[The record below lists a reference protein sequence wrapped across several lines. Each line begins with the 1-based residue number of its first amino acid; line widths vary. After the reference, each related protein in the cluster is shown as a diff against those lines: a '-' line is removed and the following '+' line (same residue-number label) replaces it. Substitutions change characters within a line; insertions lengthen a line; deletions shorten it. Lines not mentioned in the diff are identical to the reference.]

1 MNAEEPSKQTALCDL
16 NGDNLTQTNP
26 EYDLYFQR
34 LSETY
39 LVMFYLKLVFVALIL
54 AFIVLSIWRSHRLTF
69 FQWFQLAQIV
79 ALSCIE
85 LPYFIGFQ
93 HAEDDMCRSVQK
105 IYGGATYCLLLG
117 ISLLL
122 SWQFHA
128 FFRQVYAF
136 VRHGVLP
143 TEGSRR
149 RNKILLFGIWF
160 FFLVDWI
167 IFIFVDDYISD
178 KGMEDA
184 MYYYEFMQSILIVAA
199 ILFTCKLYIIASY
212 RIYKLSG
219 KVQASVQITYMKRVS
234 WAALVFH
241 VTFFIIT
248 VLQLS
253 WYGDFGLEAQFAYI
267 ANIVMFYLLQ
277 CFFFWMVIANDLD
290 LILQSKVLVNGQI
303 VLIGIS

>member
-1 MNAEEPSKQTALCDL
+1 MAL
-16 NGDNLTQTNP
+16 
-26 EYDLYFQR
+26 R
-34 LSETY
+34 
-39 LVMFYLKLVFVALIL
+39 
-54 AFIVLSIWRSHRLTF
+54 
-69 FQWFQLAQIV
+69 
-79 ALSCIE
+79 CIE

-160 FFLVDWI
+160 FFLIDWI
-167 IFIFVDDYISD
+167 IFIFVDDYIFD

-184 MYYYEFMQSILIVAA
+184 MYYYEFM
-199 ILFTCKLYIIASY
+199 
-212 RIYKLSG
+212 
-219 KVQASVQITYMKRVS
+219 
-234 WAALVFH
+234 
-241 VTFFIIT
+241 
-248 VLQLS
+248 
-253 WYGDFGLEAQFAYI
+253 
-267 ANIVMFYLLQ
+267 
-277 CFFFWMVIANDLD
+277 
-290 LILQSKVLVNGQI
+290 
-303 VLIGIS
+303 